1 MMTLHGRPKALVI
14 GMIVG
19 MGLLLAGCTT
29 GEAETSNDLLG
40 SSWLAEDIEGQ
51 GVMDILQTTIGF
63 DVDDRIAGSGGC
75 NNYFGLAVIKG
86 STISMGPLGST
97 QKACPPAIMDQEQHI
112 NIGSGHEVTIAD
124 LAHAVKAAVGFEG
137 ALGFDA
143 SKPDGTARKLLD
155 VSRLESLGW
164 QAQTR
169 LEDGLRRTYAWLLEN
184 PDFRRSLIYTRLTPE
199 PETPGVI

>member
-1 MMTLHGRPKALVI
+1 MMTFHGRPKALVI

-63 DVDDRIAGSGGC
+63 ADDDRIAGSGGC

-86 STISMGPLGST
+86 GTISMGPLGS
-97 QKACPPAIMDQEQHI
+97 CRP
-112 NIGSGHEVTIAD
+112 
-124 LAHAVKAAVGFEG
+124 
-137 ALGFDA
+137 
-143 SKPDGTARKLLD
+143 
-155 VSRLESLGW
+155 
-164 QAQTR
+164 
-169 LEDGLRRTYAWLLEN
+169 
-184 PDFRRSLIYTRLTPE
+184 
-199 PETPGVI
+199 